1 MGTTLHPHLT
11 PPHPLRSTTIDNI
24 FRATY
29 TVSTADGAWR
39 EQIFERGASVAR
51 AARGYHFSSYSIVYV
66 ASFVFVCQCMLTLSR
81 HELMITLPDRFNVTL
96 RHNLTPTAMP

>member
-39 EQIFERGASVAR
+39 EQIFERGASGAR
-51 AARGYHFSSYSIVYV
+51 LPFFQLQYSLCCIFRFCLSMY
-66 ASFVFVCQCMLTLSR
+66 AHAFKTRANDNITRSFQCYTS
-81 HELMITLPDRFNVTL
+81 
-96 RHNLTPTAMP
+96 A